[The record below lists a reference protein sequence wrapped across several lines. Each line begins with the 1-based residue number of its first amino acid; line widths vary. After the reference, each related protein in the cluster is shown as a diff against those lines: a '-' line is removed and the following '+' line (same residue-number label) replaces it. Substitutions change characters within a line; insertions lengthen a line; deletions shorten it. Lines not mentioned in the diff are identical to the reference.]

1 MSDTTQVCTGCGV
14 RKAFSEFPRKGKDDP
29 RPRKQ
34 CKVCCAARFRRNYAA
49 NPGKYRSYTSK
60 RPYRSLLKRKRN
72 LASFGLTIE
81 QYDQMLERQS
91 GVCAICGDTCSS
103 GRRLAVDH
111 CHTTGKVR
119 ELLCRRCNQSMGKFN
134 DDPDLIQKVLDYLRK
149 WEK

>member
-1 MSDTTQVCTGCGV
+1 MSDTTQTCTGCGV
-14 RKAFSEFPRKGKDDP
+14 RKDFSEFPRKGKDDP

-34 CKVCCAARFRRNYAA
+34 CKACCSARFRRNYAA
-49 NPGKYRSYTSK
+49 NPKKYQGYTRS
-60 RPYRSLLKRKRN
+60 RPYRSLLRRKQN

-103 GRRLAVDH
+103 GKRLAVDH